1 MHKIINF
8 NHQEWEGNSIENI
21 IKSLSYEEMTEE
33 FAGKKFMRYQRKTS
47 TPQVVTLFF
56 LKTNKKVQIYENY
69 ILKIILIITHA
80 CNLNL
85 FSTSTTWNYLVF

>member
-1 MHKIINF
+1 
-8 NHQEWEGNSIENI
+8 
-21 IKSLSYEEMTEE
+21 MTEE

-69 ILKIILIITHA
+69 ILKIIQIITHA
-80 CNLNL
+80 CNLLEIIWSSNRSL
-85 FSTSTTWNYLVF
+85 LLRTFLKLKKNFTYIAKQSINNCVVISL